1 MNIPT
6 MIHTL
11 ENQVR
16 DLKRALL
23 GTEEPSI
30 PGGGAVGAINFM
42 DTDPAGKTEMFLTLL
57 PDGGI
62 VIGNVET
69 RDAEAIGNAILKFQE
84 VRAKKSNAK
93 VLSLVPKGDA

>member
-6 MIHTL
+6 MIHVL

-23 GTEEPSI
+23 GTEEPAI
-30 PGGGAVGAINFM
+30 PGGVGAINFM

-69 RDAEAIGNAILKFQE
+69 RDAAAIGNAILKFQE